1 MGQVNSDVYNSGRRK
16 MHEILRQ
23 NAVLGICGRKTE
35 AVWASSQHLKDA
47 EATLTKRAKNIGAR
61 LADANG

>member
-1 MGQVNSDVYNSGRRK
+1 MGQVNSDVYNSGRRN

-23 NAVLGICGRKTE
+23 NAVLGTCRRKTE
-35 AVWASSQHLKDA
+35 AVCAASSHKKDA
-47 EATLTKRAKNIGAR
+47 EAILAKLARNAGAR